1 MSGDHEG
8 ELGGA
13 ILSLFD
19 PLGGVVFLVPVNI
32 KCMTQ
37 AQPQTTK
44 CFKSRAHSRI

>member
-19 PLGGVVFLVPVNI
+19 PLGGVALLLPVII
-32 KCMTQ
+32 KSMTH
-37 AQPQTTK
+37 AQTHTG
-44 CFKSRAHSRI
+44 SNV